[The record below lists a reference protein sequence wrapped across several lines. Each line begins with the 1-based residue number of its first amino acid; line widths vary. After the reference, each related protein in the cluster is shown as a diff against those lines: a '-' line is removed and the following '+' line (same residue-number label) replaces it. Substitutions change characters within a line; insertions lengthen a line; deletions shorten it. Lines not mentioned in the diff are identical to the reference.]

1 MPDYHVVI
9 EGGEITVLA
18 VPGDPLRVLYEFVEF
33 TRRPGIC
40 HFEFRPI
47 VPVMPPNGMLPKEI
61 TVHMIPKGETFPSD
75 PSAVKALTRVYGL
88 EPARMPD
95 VLTPDIIPSIVVG
108 VNTTPFTSAGGVDV
122 DARWRAVVTYPG

>member
-47 VPVMPPNGMLPKEI
+47 SPVMPPNGMLPREFS
-61 TVHMIPKGETFPSD
+61 VHMIPRGETFPTG
-75 PSAVKALTRVYGL
+75 PLAIKALTRVYGL
-88 EPARMPD
+88 EPTRLPD
-95 VLTPDIIPSIVVG
+95 LLSPDIIPSTVVG
-108 VNTTPFTSAGGVDV
+108 VNTTPFTSASGLDF
-122 DARWRAVVTYPG
+122 DANWMAVVTYPG